1 MNKYKLLFKFIS
13 CRGDNNK
20 YNWNLLFPFVGVI
33 IGCMTVALTCSIM
46 EGMEYAIFT
55 KLKEVT
61 FPGKLKNVSSVNG
74 IKFNKYLNEQSIQ
87 FQKGKEAQV
96 MIMNKENFRL
106 VTLHGIEKFKEFRA
120 KGLNEDM
127 NSSIDLGIIPGIY
140 IGQALS
146 VRLDLSLGDTA
157 IIVHPEKI
165 NIFTGL
171 PNQKKMVVGGIFEL
185 NIINYDQQHIFCR
198 YDAINHFIPNK
209 HDNLYLYEKLTD
221 KQNVLINK
229 DYPAIQYQL
238 WEENY
243 QSFISAM
250 KLEKYT
256 YSIIGFL
263 IVCIAGFTLMSMMSL
278 SVIQKIPQIGIL
290 RAIGMKSQ
298 NIGYVFIIQAIITSV
313 ISSTIGILLSI
324 YMIYLDGKYHLIH
337 FIFPGALHFIFPLIL
352 KSHYIVLI

>member
-1 MNKYKLLFKFIS
+1 M
-13 CRGDNNK
+13 
-20 YNWNLLFPFVGVI
+20 
-33 IGCMTVALTCSIM
+33 
-46 EGMEYAIFT
+46 
-55 KLKEVT
+55 
-61 FPGKLKNVSSVNG
+61 
-74 IKFNKYLNEQSIQ
+74 
-87 FQKGKEAQV
+87 
-96 MIMNKENFRL
+96 
-106 VTLHGIEKFKEFRA
+106 
-120 KGLNEDM
+120 
-127 NSSIDLGIIPGIY
+127 
-140 IGQALS
+140 
-146 VRLDLSLGDTA
+146 
-157 IIVHPEKI
+157 
-165 NIFTGL
+165 
-171 PNQKKMVVGGIFEL
+171 
-185 NIINYDQQHIFCR
+185 
-198 YDAINHFIPNK
+198 
-209 HDNLYLYEKLTD
+209 TD

-352 KSHYIVLI
+352 KSHYIVLIYIISLILMFIAGLYPSIKAAKLDPIKSISFRR